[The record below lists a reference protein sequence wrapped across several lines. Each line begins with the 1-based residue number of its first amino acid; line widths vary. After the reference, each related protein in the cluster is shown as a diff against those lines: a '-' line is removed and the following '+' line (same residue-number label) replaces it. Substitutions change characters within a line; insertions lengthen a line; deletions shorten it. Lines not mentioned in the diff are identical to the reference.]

1 MSGKY
6 KKVKCKKSDKPQTL
20 NFYQPTEIDK
30 QKTTIIFLIGN
41 RHFLKKTVDSTG
53 FYLLIAKSPAY
64 RTVVLTK
71 LVDQQVL

>member
-41 RHFLKKTVDSTG
+41 RHFLKKTV
-53 FYLLIAKSPAY
+53 
-64 RTVVLTK
+64 V
-71 LVDQQVL
+71 